1 MNNQFQN
8 ILDAMKKANTPAGG
22 GNKDNENMWRAETDK
37 AGNGY
42 AIIRF
47 LPAVSDSELPFV
59 KVFDH
64 GFQGPTGKWFIEKC
78 PTTLGHN
85 CPVCEANGPLWNS
98 GIEANKEI
106 VRKRK
111 RRVSYVSN
119 VLVVSDP
126 KNPDNEGKVFQFKYG
141 KKIFD
146 KLMDAMQPP
155 VDDKGNPIDP
165 DEVPINPFDLKE
177 GANFKLKIRKVEG
190 YANFD
195 KSEFEPQSEV
205 DAADSVME
213 SATSLLSWVD
223 PASFKDFDTLE
234 AKFNQVVSNR
244 QAPARQAAADKFG
257 DDIDDDDIPFKK
269 ESAEKPAKATARPAS
284 KPAKEEASNDDDD
297 LDYFRKLAGGE
308 DED

>member
-8 ILDAMKKANTPAGG
+8 ILDAMKKANAPAGG

-37 AGNGY
+37 AGNGF

-47 LPAVSDSELPFV
+47 LPAKSADELPFV
-59 KVFDH
+59 KVYDH

-111 RRVSYVSN
+111 RRVSYVTN

-126 KNPDNEGKVFQFKYG
+126 KNPDNEGKVFQFKFG

-155 VDDKGNPIDP
+155 VDEKGRPIDP
-165 DEVPINPFDLKE
+165 DEQPMNPFDLNE

-195 KSEFEPQSEV
+195 KSEFEQPTEV
-205 DAADSVME
+205 ENSDEVME
-213 SATSLLSWVD
+213 G
-223 PASFKDFDTLE
+223 
-234 AKFNQVVSNR
+234 VVSL
-244 QAPARQAAADKFG
+244 Q
-257 DDIDDDDIPFKK
+257 
-269 ESAEKPAKATARPAS
+269 S
-284 KPAKEEASNDDDD
+284 
-297 LDYFRKLAGGE
+297 
-308 DED
+308 